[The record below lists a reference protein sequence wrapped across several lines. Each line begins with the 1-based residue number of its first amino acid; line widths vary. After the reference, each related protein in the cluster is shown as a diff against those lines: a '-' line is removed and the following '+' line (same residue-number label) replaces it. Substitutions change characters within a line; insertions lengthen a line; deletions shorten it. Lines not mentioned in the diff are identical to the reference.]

1 MNLAILGDFGRGN
14 PLWLPKSGEK
24 ILPKGQA
31 QGIAP
36 TEYREKVDFKGL
48 YIFIRNQPLLG

>member
-1 MNLAILGDFGRGN
+1 MNLAFFWNFGRGN

-36 TEYREKVDFKGL
+36 AEYRQKIDFKGL
-48 YIFIRNQPLLG
+48 FFL